1 MAQVAGSVATL
12 KHYVGGS
19 WTELGASGTL
29 AVENPATGETLAR
42 VPLATAAGVD
52 AAVATAHAAFP
63 AWRATPPLNRAR
75 YMFVLKEIMERRFDE
90 LATTITREHGKT
102 LDDARGE
109 VRRAIENV
117 ETAAGIP
124 TLMMGYGLE
133 DGAAS
138 GIDEE
143 VVRQPLGVF
152 AAVCPF
158 NFPAMVPFWFWPYAV
173 ACGDTYIVKPSE
185 QVPMSMSLVAEMVH
199 DARLPAG
206 VFNVVHGDRV
216 TVEALLDHPLVR
228 GVSFVG
234 STPVARSV
242 YARGAERGKRVQAQG
257 GAKNVLVV
265 MPDANVEKTVDNIV
279 GSSFGAAGQR
289 CLANSIL
296 VTVGA
301 ARERVLPALREAV
314 GKMKV
319 GNGLEPGM
327 AMGPVISQR
336 AKERIVGY
344 IETGAREGATL
355 AVDGRTVEAAHGPGA
370 FVGPTIFEDVTPG
383 MTIAREEI
391 FGPVLAAMHVETL
404 DQAIA
409 LIADS
414 PYGNAASIFTNDGA
428 AARKF
433 RYQVP
438 TGNVGINVGV
448 AAPMAYFPFSGA
460 KESFFG
466 TLHGQGRDAIDFFT
480 EKKVVITRWFDN
492 PEAAGHHGF

>member
-1 MAQVAGSVATL
+1 MFTL
-12 KHYVGGS
+12 KEVMES
-19 WTELGASGTL
+19 RFNDL
-29 AVENPATGETLAR
+29 AG
-42 VPLATAAGVD
+42 
-52 AAVATAHAAFP
+52 
-63 AWRATPPLNRAR
+63 
-75 YMFVLKEIMERRFDE
+75 
-90 LATTITREHGKT
+90 TITREHGKT

-124 TLMMGYGLE
+124 SLMMGYGLE
-133 DGAAS
+133 DGAAA

-173 ACGDTYIVKPSE
+173 ACGDTYVVKPSE
-185 QVPMSMSLVAEMVH
+185 QVPMSMTLVAEMV
-199 DARLPAG
+199 DQIRLPPG
-206 VFNVVHGDRV
+206 VFNVVHGDRA

-234 STPVARSV
+234 STPVARAV

-265 MPDANVEKTVDNIV
+265 MPDANVEKTVDNVV
-279 GSSFGAAGQR
+279 GSAFGAAGQR

-296 VTVGA
+296 VTVGE
-301 ARERVLPALREAV
+301 ARERLMPALRQAAAAIEV
-314 GKMKV
+314 GDGLRPGV
-319 GNGLEPGM
+319 G
-327 AMGPVISQR
+327 MGPVISDR
-336 AKERIVGY
+336 ARDRIVGY
-344 IETGAREGATL
+344 IDRTPARVT
-355 AVDGRTVEAAHGPGA
+355 VDGRKVPAASGVGS
-370 FVGPTIFEDVTPG
+370 FVGPTIVEGVTPE
-383 MTIAREEI
+383 MEVARDEI
-391 FGPVLAAMHVETL
+391 FGPVLSVIHVETL
-404 DQAIA
+404 DEAIK

-414 PYGNAASIFTNDGA
+414 PYGNAASIFTQDGA
-428 AARKF
+428 AARRF
-433 RYQVP
+433 RYEVP
-438 TGNVGINVGV
+438 TGNIGINVGV

-480 EKKVVITRWFDN
+480 EKKVVITRWFDT
-492 PEAAGHHGF
+492 PRTAGHHGF

>member
-1 MAQVAGSVATL
+1 MAQAAEAVKTL
-12 KHYVGGS
+12 KHYVGGGWVDLDS
-19 WTELGASGTL
+19 AGALDVT
-29 AVENPATGETLAR
+29 NPATGQAIGR
-42 VPLATAAGVD
+42 VPLATPAGVD
-52 AAVATAHAAFP
+52 RAVRTAHEAFP

-75 YMFVLKEIMERRFDE
+75 PFFKLREIMEARFDE
-90 LATTITREHGKT
+90 LARTITREHGKT
-102 LDDARGE
+102 LDDSRGE

-117 ETAAGIP
+117 ETACGIP

-133 DGAAS
+133 DGAAA

-173 ACGDTYIVKPSE
+173 ACGDTYVVKPSE
-185 QVPMSMSLVAEMVH
+185 QVPMSMSLVAEMV
-199 DARLPAG
+199 DQIGLPSG
-206 VFNVVHGDRV
+206 VFNVVHGDRA

-234 STPVARSV
+234 STPVARAV
-242 YARGAERGKRVQAQG
+242 YARGAEHGKRVQAQG

-265 MPDANVEKTVDNIV
+265 MPDANVEKTVDNVV

-314 GKMKV
+314 AKV
-319 GNGLEPGM
+319 RVGDGLEAGVG
-327 AMGPVISQR
+327 MGPVISDR

-344 IETGAREGATL
+344 IEQGAREGARLT
-355 AVDGRTVEAAHGPGA
+355 VDGRDVPAARGPGS
-370 FVGPTIFEDVTPG
+370 FVGPTIFEDVRPD
-383 MTIAREEI
+383 MKIAQDEI
-391 FGPVLAAMHVETL
+391 FGPVLSVIHVGSLEE
-404 DQAIA
+404 AIK
-409 LIADS
+409 LIEDS

-466 TLHGQGRDAIDFFT
+466 TLHGQGKDAIDFFT
-480 EKKVVITRWFDN
+480 EKKVVITRWFDS
-492 PEAAGHHGF
+492 PDTAGHHGF